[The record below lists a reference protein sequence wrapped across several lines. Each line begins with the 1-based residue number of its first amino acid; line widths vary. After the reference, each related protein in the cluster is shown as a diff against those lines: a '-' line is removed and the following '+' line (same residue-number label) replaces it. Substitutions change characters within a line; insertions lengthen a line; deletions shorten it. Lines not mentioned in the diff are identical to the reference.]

1 MGRPKKSILP
11 NQTDY
16 KRLTNELLALKE
28 ETRAIL
34 ANLTNESKNLSQLE
48 YIEQKL
54 YIKTKDARLIK
65 LQLNTPQKKIFSIIQ
80 ELRQNDRPVR
90 LIVLK
95 ARQEGVSTLTEAL
108 IFEDTSRRANRN
120 SMIVAHDLNGSDH
133 IFGMSKLFYE
143 KLPED
148 EKPVTRYSSRKELDF
163 ADPLN
168 ARIQVDTA
176 GNSGNDTVGRSFTI
190 HNFHGSE
197 VAFWNDAKTVML
209 GLMQAIPDHNDTM
222 VVLESTANGVGG
234 YFYDEYWRAKE
245 GKSDFT
251 PIFLPWFDMPEY
263 ARELGKSGITEQEF
277 IATMDEDEK
286 ALQKKH
292 ALSLEQLNWR
302 RWAIENKCGGDKQ
315 LFSQEYP
322 SSDVESFLV
331 SGRPVFDMKKL
342 TTALYVAK
350 KERKR
355 GYLIKDKEN
364 VIFSQNDKGYLK
376 IWDYPDAGEKYCIG
390 ADIAEGLEKGDFSA
404 AIVFDMHLR
413 QVAEWHGHIDPD
425 LFAEELIK
433 LGTFYNDAMLAPE
446 TNNNISVL
454 NFLKNNYVNVFLQ
467 RSYDKVSD
475 TWIQKPG
482 WHTSS
487 KTKPVL
493 IGDMIKAIRED
504 EVVLNSK
511 DLIKECMTYVLD
523 EKGAANA
530 QEGCFDDRVM
540 AGMIGLQVHKDMP
553 QQDYTVRNYVVE
565 AEKKANPM
573 SKLQEQ
579 WQSKFPGVIFAVSE
593 PEHYTQRALH

>member
-1 MGRPKKSILP
+1 MGRPKKSLLP
-11 NQTDY
+11 KPNDY
-16 KRLTNELLALKE
+16 KKLTAQLEELRGEAKS
-28 ETRAIL
+28 IL
-34 ANLTNESKNLSQLE
+34 ASLTNESKNLSSLE
-48 YIEQKL
+48 YIQETL

-65 LQLNTPQKKIFSIIQ
+65 LQLNTPQKKIYDIIQ
-80 ELRQNDRPVR
+80 QIKMDNKPVR

-120 SMIVAHDLNGSDH
+120 SMIVAHNLNGSDH

-197 VAFWNDAKTVML
+197 VAFWSDAKTIML

-263 ARELGKSGITEQEF
+263 SRELGKSGITEQEF
-277 IATMDEDEK
+277 IATMDDDEK

-302 RWAIENKCGGDKQ
+302 RWAIENKCGGDKE
-315 LFSQEYP
+315 LFKQEYP
-322 SSDVESFLV
+322 SSDVEAFMV

-342 TTALYVAK
+342 TTSLYVAK
-350 KERKR
+350 KEIKR
-355 GYLIKDKEN
+355 GYLIKDGET
-364 VIFSQNDKGYLK
+364 VEFSQNDKGYLK
-376 IWDYPDAGEKYCIG
+376 IWEYPEFGAKYCIG
-390 ADIAEGLEKGDFSA
+390 ADIAEGLEKGDFST
-404 AIVFDMHLR
+404 AIVLDMHLR
-413 QVAEWHGHIDPD
+413 QMAEWDGHIDPD

-433 LGTFYNDAMLAPE
+433 LGTFYNDALIAPE

-454 NFLKNNYVNVFLQ
+454 NFLKQNYVNVFLQ
-467 RSYDKVSD
+467 RSYDKVND
-475 TWIQKPG
+475 QWIQKPG
-482 WHTSS
+482 WHTSLR
-487 KTKPVL
+487 TKPIL

-523 EKGAANA
+523 EKGSANA
-530 QEGCFDDRVM
+530 QEGSFDDRVM
-540 AGMIGLQVHKDMP
+540 AAMIGLQIHKDMP
-553 QQDYTVRNYVVE
+553 QQDYKVRNYVVE
-565 AEKKANPM
+565 AEKKVNPLTELE
-573 SKLQEQ
+573 KQ
-579 WQSKFPGVIFAVSE
+579 WQAQFPGVIFAVPE
-593 PEHYTQRALH
+593 PQHYPVRI